1 MAKTPQDHKS
11 KAGEPVEGAFTFDHE
26 GVTFTS
32 TRPVSEVLSPGFIR
46 RHRRLPEIDLYF
58 TMIEELFAGNKAAVG
73 VIDGM
78 DWASLGALTKRLE
91 QHMQATIGASL
102 GE

>member
-1 MAKTPQDHKS
+1 MPKEPQDHKS
-11 KAGEPVEGAFTFDHE
+11 KAVAVEGDFTFEHE

-32 TRPVSEVLSPGFIR
+32 TRPLGEVLSPGFIR

-58 TMIEELFAGNKAAVG
+58 TMLEELFAGNKAAIG

-78 DWASLGALTKRLE
+78 DWPSLGALTKQLE
-91 QHMQATIGASL
+91 RHMQSTVGASL

>member
-1 MAKTPQDHKS
+1 MPKEPQDHKA
-11 KAGEPVEGAFTFDHE
+11 KASDEPEGDFTFEHK

-32 TRPVSEVLSPGFIR
+32 TSNVADVLSPGFIR

-58 TMIEELFAGNKAAVG
+58 TMLEELFAGNIAAMG

-78 DWASLGALTKRLE
+78 EWGELGKLTERL
-91 QHMQATIGASL
+91 QRHMQQKIGASL